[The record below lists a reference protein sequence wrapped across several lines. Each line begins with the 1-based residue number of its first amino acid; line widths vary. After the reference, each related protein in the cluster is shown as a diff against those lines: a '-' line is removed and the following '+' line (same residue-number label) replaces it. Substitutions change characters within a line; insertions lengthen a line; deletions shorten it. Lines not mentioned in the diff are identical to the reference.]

1 MTELHPAAGAPETSA
16 DVGETVLV
24 LTEDSLTAADV
35 HHITGLHA
43 EERVDY
49 RVLVPADTERNLLVS
64 VIDHLGLGEL
74 REALDE
80 VLGREPAPEQV
91 KAEAHEQLALSVEAF
106 RAAGAVAD
114 GSVVADDPIPA
125 LAEEVARGGV
135 REIVVVTYPHAV
147 EDTFHR
153 DWASRARDR
162 LQVPVLH
169 LYAGTSEL
177 G

>member
-1 MTELHPAAGAPETSA
+1 MTRLEVDLPAATGAASA
-16 DVGETVLV
+16 AFGLRLLERLADAAPHDDVVLAPISVYSALATVR
-24 LTEDSLTAADV
+24 EGAAGR
-35 HHITGLHA
+35 T
-43 EERVDY
+43 
-49 RVLVPADTERNLLVS
+49 
-64 VIDHLGLGEL
+64 

-80 VLGREPAPEQV
+80 VLGREREPAQV
-91 KAEAHEQLALSVEAF
+91 KAEAHEQLAASVEAF

-114 GSVVADDPIPA
+114 GTVVADDPIPA

-162 LQVPVLH
+162 LRVPVLH